1 MPQLGRFFPR
11 SAVKSE
17 FFAPSNFPVGLG
29 DGCSHGGRASQ
40 SIPVL
45 IFHSRKLTGR
55 CLKRQL
61 GNKTRSLGELA
72 ILKSAPHSQW
82 PKIMPKLPI
91 IQPDR
96 AYSFA
101 DYFKLNFAP
110 QDILSYFNVSLD
122 RQLLT
127 LPCYSGELDRL
138 TDLKS
143 RISESLP
150 RISLNSE
157 MARREFLI
165 APVLIEVLHYT
176 EATLNVEYPIAVSP
190 QLKGSLDYLL
200 ETQTRFLVIEAK
212 NEDLERGFLQL
223 AIEMIALDRW
233 LESDALLFYGAI
245 STGTIWQFGL
255 FDRTNSQVI
264 QDLNLY
270 RVPADLEALLPILVG
285 ILSDGSTR

>member
-1 MPQLGRFFPR
+1 
-11 SAVKSE
+11 
-17 FFAPSNFPVGLG
+17 
-29 DGCSHGGRASQ
+29 
-40 SIPVL
+40 
-45 IFHSRKLTGR
+45 
-55 CLKRQL
+55 
-61 GNKTRSLGELA
+61 
-72 ILKSAPHSQW
+72 
-82 PKIMPKLPI
+82 MPKLPI

-110 QDILSYFNVSLD
+110 QDILSYFNVALD

-138 TDLKS
+138 GDLKS
-143 RISESLP
+143 RILESLP

-165 APVLIEVLHYT
+165 APVLMEVLHYT
-176 EATLNVEYPIAVSP
+176 EATLNVEYPIVVSP

-233 LESDALLFYGAI
+233 LESDAPLLYGAV
-245 STGTIWQFGL
+245 STGTIWQFGR
-255 FDRTNSQVI
+255 FDRINSQVI

-285 ILSDGSTR
+285 VLS